1 MEEFVVEA
9 PWLCVV
15 AHTGTIGSEL
25 TFFTRNCT
33 KGTEHSLG
41 WRFAQPPCSRPLQPG
56 VPAKASG
63 PSTWREHRR
72 RAPAQQPMG
81 DGGLVGGAGRRGSSE
96 LELEMEVLPLPLLP
110 PLLASAAGLK
120 QVHPAGLVRVPGPC
134 PRASDSASALSR

>member
-1 MEEFVVEA
+1 MEA

-15 AHTGTIGSEL
+15 AHTSTIGSEL
-25 TFFTRNCT
+25 TFFTRDCT

-110 PLLASAAGLK
+110 PLLASFCRWLK
-120 QVHPAGLVRVPGPC
+120 ASAPLAWLGYQVFALEPRTVPPPC
-134 PRASDSASALSR
+134 PGNW